1 MTTGPGRRCAA
12 VPKAHGPQA
21 GAPRPADLKQ
31 KQEGFRVK
39 NNKVTVTIA
48 GVSYNLISEE
58 ETAYME
64 KVAAHVDEKIHELDG
79 SGISTTEA
87 GVLAALNIADEYY
100 KALATGEHLRS
111 QIKELLEEGAKL
123 KAEISEKNREIFK
136 LQNKK
141 G

>member
-1 MTTGPGRRCAA
+1 M
-12 VPKAHGPQA
+12 
-21 GAPRPADLKQ
+21 
-31 KQEGFRVK
+31 K

-48 GVSYNLISEE
+48 GVSYNLVSEE
-58 ETAYME
+58 DTAYME
-64 KVAAHVDEKIHELDG
+64 KVAAHVDEKLRELDG

-87 GVLAALNIADEYY
+87 GVLTALNIADEYY
-100 KALATGEHLRS
+100 KALATGEHLRA
-111 QIKELLEEGAKL
+111 QIKDLLEESAKL

>member
-1 MTTGPGRRCAA
+1 M
-12 VPKAHGPQA
+12 
-21 GAPRPADLKQ
+21 
-31 KQEGFRVK
+31 K

-58 ETAYME
+58 ETVYME
-64 KVAAHVDEKIHELDG
+64 KVAAHVDEKLRELDG

-100 KALATGEHLRS
+100 KALATGEHLRG
-111 QIKELLEEGAKL
+111 QIKDLLEESAKL

>member
-1 MTTGPGRRCAA
+1 
-12 VPKAHGPQA
+12 
-21 GAPRPADLKQ
+21 
-31 KQEGFRVK
+31 VK

-48 GVSYNLISEE
+48 GVSYNLVSEE
-58 ETAYME
+58 YTDYME
-64 KVAAHVDEKIHELDG
+64 KVAAHVDEKVRELDG

-100 KALATGEHLRS
+100 KALATGEHLRA
-111 QIKELLEEGAKL
+111 QIKELLEESAKL
-123 KAEISEKNREIFK
+123 KSEISEKNREIFK